1 MGAYTLNHV
10 SDAVLR
16 RDLPSSISEENTA
29 VAMGLARIAEF
40 DARRLFVADG
50 FPSMHAYCMAELRMT
65 EDVAYLRIK
74 AARTARRFPSIF
86 EAIADGRLNVT
97 GVVLL
102 RPYLI
107 EENAAELLK
116 AAELKTKAEIRMLLA
131 QRFPQTEVLPMVQP
145 IAQPNGAP
153 NASLGPE
160 PIQET
165 AERVGIFTD
174 EQVPEP
180 VATIVQRPKVAPL
193 SAQSFELHATID
205 RDAHEMMMYAQS
217 LMGRVGSEQIPGV
230 LKRAFK
236 ALVAELEKKK
246 FGATTRR
253 QRTPRAP
260 SNRRHVPAHV
270 RHAVWERDGG
280 RCTFVSDSGRRCPAE
295 SSLEWDHID
304 PIARGGESTVENV
317 RLRCRA
323 HNQFAAECTFG
334 AGFMDEKRREA
345 RRAAQ
350 AMERARAEAA
360 RAAAEEAA
368 AQAQAQAIAEEQTKD
383 LICGLRNLGFR
394 ADQAR
399 RAAEATATMTGATLE
414 ERIPA
419 ALKMLCPKRSH
430 EGRAGTAV
438 AAAT

>member
-1 MGAYTLNHV
+1 MGAYSLRHV

-16 RDLPSSISEENTA
+16 RDLPSSISEENVA

-40 DARRLFVADG
+40 DARRLFVPDG
-50 FPSMHAYCMAELRMT
+50 FPSMHAYCMSELRMT

-74 AARTARRFPSIF
+74 AARTARRFPAIF
-86 EAIADGRLNVT
+86 EAIADGRLNVS

-107 EENAAELLK
+107 QENAAELLK
-116 AAELKTKAEIRMLLA
+116 AAELKTKAEIQLLLA
-131 QRFPQTEVLPMVQP
+131 RRFPQTEVLPMVHSVPQP
-145 IAQPNGAP
+145 SGVPDD
-153 NASLGPE
+153 ASAPE
-160 PIQET
+160 PVQEI
-165 AERVGIFTD
+165 AEGVRVFIH

-180 VATIVQRPKVAPL
+180 VATIARRPKVAPL
-193 SAQSFELHATID
+193 SGQSFELHATID
-205 RDAHEMMMYAQS
+205 RDSHEMMMYAQS
-217 LMGRVGSEQIPGV
+217 LMGRVGSDQIPGV

-246 FGATTRR
+246 FGATTRP
-253 QRTPRAP
+253 QRTPRTT
-260 SNRRHVPAHV
+260 SNQRHVPAHV
-270 RHAVWERDGG
+270 RRAVWERDGG
-280 RCTFVSDSGRRCPAE
+280 RCTFVSDSGRRCPCE
-295 SSLEWDHID
+295 SSIEYDHID
-304 PIARGGESTVENV
+304 PIARGGESTIENV

-323 HNQFAAECTFG
+323 HNQLAAERTFG

-350 AMERARAEAA
+350 AKERARAEAA
-360 RAAAEEAA
+360 RAAAEQAA
-368 AQAQAQAIAEEQTKD
+368 AQAQERAVAEEQSKD

-399 RAAEATATMTGATLE
+399 RAAEATAEMTDATLE
-414 ERIPA
+414 ERIRA
-419 ALKMLCPKRSH
+419 ALKILCPKRSH